1 MNSTGIQSNK
11 IDTTEYK
18 NKSRMNCHEF
28 KSDTLSN
35 DSSYPA
41 CLTKLNWLPITSYKS
56 YTSTDYIKHLTYR
69 AHKVIN

>member
-1 MNSTGIQSNK
+1 MH
-11 IDTTEYK
+11 
-18 NKSRMNCHEF
+18 CHEF